1 MMCAQTLKRA
11 LVAARLV
18 TLTEHR
24 ESADI
29 GYEAE
34 PVEIFENC
42 LLEARTTANTVVILD
57 AEEHASAKCTCDAP
71 DVDGVHDVSQV
82 QVPCR

>member
-1 MMCAQTLKRA
+1 MIPAQLLKCI
-11 LVAARLV
+11 LVPPRLV
-18 TLTEHR
+18 TLTNDR
-24 ESADI
+24 RSADI

-34 PVEIFENC
+34 PVEILEDR
-42 LLEARTTANTVVILD
+42 LLENRAAANAVVILD
-57 AEEHASAKCTCDAP
+57 AEEYAATERTCDAP